1 MDQKDVDQQSVEE
14 QENPDSPVETSPA
27 VTDDVVG
34 GCFTI
39 IFTGIVLIL
48 AFVFR
53 AEILNTACYFDL
65 SVACVLSADLYTDN
79 DEMKLEKYVNACNG
93 KWVWKEKGCYKAGL
107 MYEKKSINSGT
118 EDQSENL
125 LKAHLYYKMGCPDY
139 GDEDEGACLKLVEL
153 KLLFQKEEQKAD
165 LYEKGYA
172 KYEQKDYNG
181 AIVDLSE
188 LIKISPN
195 DPHAYNLR
203 GISKSELGKYES
215 AIEDYNKVI
224 ELLPDNHIGYYNRA
238 LSLIFLDR
246 FEDAKKDY
254 ETAKKLKLDDFAVNN
269 LPIMGLILE
278 QKYDEAK
285 AKVKE
290 LKDAG
295 VEVDTDYEKILSSK
309 FSAPSPIKL

>member
-1 MDQKDVDQQSVEE
+1 MDQKDVDQQPVEE
-14 QENPDSPVETSPA
+14 QENLDSPDGTSPA
-27 VTDDVVG
+27 VTGEVVG

-39 IFTGIVLIL
+39 IFTVIVLIL

-65 SVACVLSADLYTDN
+65 SVACVLSADIYTDN
-79 DEMKLEKYVNACNG
+79 DEIKLEKYVNACNG
-93 KWVWKEKGCYKAGL
+93 NWVWKEKGCYKAGL

-118 EDQSENL
+118 EDKSENL

-139 GDEDEGACLKLVEL
+139 GDEDEGACNKLEEL
-153 KLLFQKEEQKAD
+153 KLLFQKEEKKAD
-165 LYEKGYA
+165 LYEKVYA
-172 KYEQKDYNG
+172 KYDQKDYNG
-181 AIVDLSE
+181 AIENLDA
-188 LIKISPN
+188 LIQIAPN
-195 DPHAYNLR
+195 DPDIYNLK
-203 GISKSELGKYES
+203 GICKSELGKYES

-224 ELLPDNHIGYYNRA
+224 ELLPDSNLGYYNRA

-246 FEDAKKDY
+246 FEDARKDY

-290 LKDAG
+290 LRDAG
-295 VEVDTDYEKILSSK
+295 VKVDTDYDKILSSK
-309 FSAPSPIKL
+309 FSAPTPIKL